1 MSEFKYVF
9 SPTGD
14 FKFKI
19 KDGILINTYTQG
31 LTFSNHLEFN
41 RNVVVP
47 NCVTELSKSAFSALP
62 VMDSIFLPSSI
73 ENIQNGAFGRFCG
86 DIILDD
92 NYIKSK
98 DIFSIE
104 IPIDLNVAY
113 GEYQNQS

>member
-41 RNVVVP
+41 RNVYVP
-47 NCVTELSKSAFSALP
+47 SFVTELSKSCFRGLPIYALDL
-62 VMDSIFLPSSI
+62 VR
-73 ENIQNGAFGRFCG
+73 NR
-86 DIILDD
+86 LD
-92 NYIKSK
+92 NA
-98 DIFSIE
+98 
-104 IPIDLNVAY
+104 LMV
-113 GEYQNQS
+113 